1 MSTTKAKDKSFAC
14 LIVIAGANAGQMYR
28 LKAPE
33 ITIGRSHE
41 NTIPILEEG
50 VSRGHCRLH
59 NLAGGEIMLEDLN
72 STNGTFVNGETI
84 NRRLLED
91 GDKIQIGTTTILK
104 FTYHDSI
111 EENFQKQMFES
122 ALRDGLTTAYNKR
135 YFTERFN
142 SEYSYSLRHKFPLS
156 LLIIDLD
163 LFKNVNDTY
172 GHLAGDAV
180 LIELTKRMH
189 TAIRSEDVFARYG
202 GEEFAII
209 ARGISHENGLL
220 MAERMRRIISDR
232 PFEFDELS
240 LNITA
245 SFGLCSIPYHK
256 ALTPLQM
263 IEFADKAL
271 YEAKR
276 SGRNRVCSL

>member
-1 MSTTKAKDKSFAC
+1 MNTPRTKNKSFPC

-33 ITIGRSHE
+33 ISIGRSHQ

-50 VSRGHCRLH
+50 VSRGHCMIH
-59 NLAGGEIMLEDLN
+59 NLPGGEVMLEDLN
-72 STNGTFVNGETI
+72 STNGTFVNGDPVT
-84 NRRLLED
+84 RRLLED
-91 GDKIQIGTTTILK
+91 GDKIQIGSTSILK
-104 FTYHDSI
+104 FTYNDSI

-122 ALRDGLTTAYNKR
+122 ALRDGLTQAYNKR

-156 LLIIDLD
+156 LIIIDLD
-163 LFKNVNDTY
+163 HFKQVNDTH
-172 GHLAGDAV
+172 GHLVGDAV
-180 LIELTKRMH
+180 LVELTKRMH
-189 TAIRSEDVFARYG
+189 AAIRSEDVFARYG

-209 ARGISHENGLL
+209 ARGISHDHGLIL
-220 MAERMRRIISDR
+220 GERLRRVVADR
-232 PFEFDELS
+232 PFDFEGLS
-240 LNITA
+240 LPITA

-271 YEAKR
+271 YEAKN
-276 SGRNRVCSL
+276 SGRNRVCTL

>member
-1 MSTTKAKDKSFAC
+1 
-14 LIVIAGANAGQMYR
+14 
-28 LKAPE
+28 
-33 ITIGRSHE
+33 
-41 NTIPILEEG
+41 IPILEEG